1 MLGEKT
7 DCLEENRLTKIR
19 AFFSNQP
26 NEKVISF
33 LIYLVKI
40 GKGREFLKISKSLS
54 LKRIKKSWLGILHWT
69 TCPIDN

>member
-7 DCLEENRLTKIR
+7 DRLEENKLTKIR

-40 GKGREFLKISKSLS
+40 GKGREFHKISKSLS
-54 LKRIKKSWLGILHWT
+54 LKE
-69 TCPIDN
+69 